1 MTVSKAVSFREVW
14 DVPGSKIEIP
24 RMEGRGGRKIIIVVL
39 GLLGTFVKYAYIIL
53 VQFFQQMNSYFT

>member
-1 MTVSKAVSFREVW
+1 M
-14 DVPGSKIEIP
+14 PGSKIEIP